1 MTPEARAIV
10 FDIGNVLIRWDPHMA
25 FVSDLGNRA
34 AVDDFFERID
44 FYALNLRADAGE
56 SFADLAA
63 LLSDPADAALLAR
76 YVDRYADTVAQ
87 TIEGTWALMDRLRGA
102 GQQIHAITNW
112 SAETWPIGVATHP
125 RLGTSFGVTVVSG
138 QDRVLK
144 PEPGIFDLLC
154 RRAGLAPQDCLFID
168 DSEKN
173 VAAARAFGM
182 DAVRF
187 TTPDALEAALT
198 ARGIL

>member
-1 MTPEARAIV
+1 MTPETKAIV
-10 FDIGNVLIRWDPHMA
+10 FDIGNVLIHWDPHMA
-25 FVSDLGNRA
+25 FVADLGSRA
-34 AVDDFFERID
+34 AVDAFFERID

-63 LLSDPADAALLAR
+63 LLPDPADAALLSR
-76 YVDRYADTVAQ
+76 YVDRYAATVAR

-138 QDRVLK
+138 QDRMLK

-154 RRAGLAPQDCLFID
+154 HRAGLAPQDCLFID

-173 VAAARAFGM
+173 VAGARAFGM
-182 DAVRF
+182 DAVHF

>member
-1 MTPEARAIV
+1 MTPETKAIV
-10 FDIGNVLIRWDPHMA
+10 FDIGNVLIHWDPHMA
-25 FVSDLGNRA
+25 FVADLGSRA
-34 AVDDFFERID
+34 AVDAFFERID

-63 LLSDPADAALLAR
+63 LLPDPADAALLSR
-76 YVDRYADTVAQ
+76 YVDRYAATVAR

-154 RRAGLAPQDCLFID
+154 HRAGLAPQDCLFID

-173 VAAARAFGM
+173 VAGARAFGM
-182 DAVRF
+182 DAVHF

>member
-1 MTPEARAIV
+1 MTPETKAIV
-10 FDIGNVLIRWDPHMA
+10 FDIGNVLIHWDPHMA
-25 FVSDLGNRA
+25 FVADLGSRA
-34 AVDDFFERID
+34 AVDAFFDRID

-63 LLSDPADAALLAR
+63 LLPDPADAALLSR
-76 YVDRYADTVAQ
+76 YVDRYAATVAR

-154 RRAGLAPQDCLFID
+154 HRAGLAPQDCLFID

-173 VAAARAFGM
+173 VAGARAFGM
-182 DAVRF
+182 DAVHF

>member
-1 MTPEARAIV
+1 MTPETKAIV
-10 FDIGNVLIRWDPHMA
+10 FDIGNVLIHWDPHMA
-25 FVSDLGNRA
+25 FVADLGSRA
-34 AVDDFFERID
+34 AVAAFFERID

-63 LLSDPADAALLAR
+63 LLPDPADAALLSR
-76 YVDRYADTVAQ
+76 YVDRYAATVAR

-154 RRAGLAPQDCLFID
+154 HRAGLAPQDCLFID

-173 VAAARAFGM
+173 VAGARAFGM
-182 DAVRF
+182 DAVHF

>member
-1 MTPEARAIV
+1 MTPETKAIV
-10 FDIGNVLIRWDPHMA
+10 FDIGNVLIHWDPHMA
-25 FVSDLGNRA
+25 FVADLGSRA
-34 AVDDFFERID
+34 AVDAFFERID

-56 SFADLAA
+56 SFTDLAA
-63 LLSDPADAALLAR
+63 LLPDPADAALLSR
-76 YVDRYADTVAQ
+76 YVDRYAATVAR

-154 RRAGLAPQDCLFID
+154 HRAGLAPQDCLFID

-173 VAAARAFGM
+173 VAGARAFGM
-182 DAVRF
+182 DAVHF